1 MCMLF
6 GRGSTIPAAI
16 SFWCGGTVRK
26 TCERAMC
33 DEVLPFVSFPSL
45 VLFFSFLLGYGTQL
59 SETAAW
65 HYKTRDSRPFC
76 TTDLPS
82 LHEKERVEC
91 LLSNSVSPRDIVD
104 PNGIS
109 LKLQSR

>member
-1 MCMLF
+1 M
-6 GRGSTIPAAI
+6 
-16 SFWCGGTVRK
+16 RK

-65 HYKTRDSRPFC
+65 HYKTRESHPFC
-76 TTDLPS
+76 TIDLTS
-82 LHEKERVEC
+82 YNK
-91 LLSNSVSPRDIVD
+91 NIVYNASCRTART
-104 PNGIS
+104 PARS
-109 LKLQSR
+109 

>member
-1 MCMLF
+1 M
-6 GRGSTIPAAI
+6 
-16 SFWCGGTVRK
+16 RK

-65 HYKTRDSRPFC
+65 HYKTRDSHPFC
-76 TTDLPS
+76 TID
-82 LHEKERVEC
+82 
-91 LLSNSVSPRDIVD
+91 
-104 PNGIS
+104 
-109 LKLQSR
+109 